1 MRPERNSG
9 LLPGRRFR
17 APPPIPATGRSRLTH
32 PPRSWPSGRRRAG
45 GEALFPGLLC
55 RPQASGTYTRNS
67 FSAKAIFSCDLSNLG
82 RARLRCR
89 SGDRLLKSH
98 LGYSAH
104 YPFSLMPD
112 PTKRMDRAEIARRV
126 ERAEK
131 LLQKGKTVDAL
142 DEYMQVL
149 GEDLQND
156 NVRQM
161 AADLC
166 LSLQRTPEA
175 VRLLGELFERQL
187 EAGENTRASLTYK
200 KLARYATPTS
210 VQRLHFGQILET
222 SNRKLA
228 LETYESALEDLTK
241 NGRPQ
246 DCVLVLQRLVALE
259 PSEQNFLR
267 LGELCSQAGDKQ
279 EAAIAFLKLAEMTEA
294 SGADAAQ
301 WYERAYT
308 EDSADTRIALGYGKS
323 LVAQGQVG
331 AAIFVLEPLAKA
343 DGAALEVLESYAK
356 ALLSA
361 NRLSDAEPLVWQL
374 FQKNPSRL
382 QEVANLIGLLVEA
395 QQDAEAVA
403 LARKLEQFQRSRGE
417 RRSFV
422 AMMQEVTGQHRSSP
436 EFLEFMSELFNASN
450 REGDY
455 SQTLLKLFDLHCGM
469 GNYPK
474 AAECLD
480 RAADVDAYEP
490 GHQKRLEILRG
501 KIDENR
507 FKVIASRF
515 TSMAKPAE
523 PAKTEGPTLGAA
535 ALQDLMLQAEILVQY
550 GMRSKA
556 IERLQRIQ
564 ELFPREE
571 ERNQDLQQLYLAAG
585 LNPQHAEV
593 APAHSTASKP
603 AAKPSPAPPVST
615 QMQPPADS
623 ADVNSF
629 TKVAEITRK
638 LYRQTNADAVMSTA
652 VNEIGAQWKLSRCI
666 VAMRKPGMVPNGN
679 KEYLGENVKSGETRT
694 LSKLVIAVQDIVIS
708 LGTLTITDAPAAPEL
723 HEIREEVA
731 ELGITSLLAL
741 PLSDG
746 QDQMGVLLLIQNT
759 ARGWHSGDIIVL
771 KTIGE
776 QIVIALNNAGL
787 RRLVKS
793 LSVTDEQSGLLK
805 RASYLDLLMAET
817 RRALQQSTPVTVAL
831 MQFGKSSAM
840 AKEHGEKA
848 VEAAMQKIGQL
859 FAANIRQN
867 DLAFRYEMTTIALV
881 LGETQEKE
889 ALMAVEKLR
898 KLLAEVKLSDE
909 ILPFSAG
916 LAEAVV
922 RQQFD
927 PADIVTEV
935 INRADMALD
944 TAVSQ
949 GMGRIVSLAPSVA
962 AAAVA

>member
-1 MRPERNSG
+1 
-9 LLPGRRFR
+9 
-17 APPPIPATGRSRLTH
+17 
-32 PPRSWPSGRRRAG
+32 
-45 GEALFPGLLC
+45 
-55 RPQASGTYTRNS
+55 
-67 FSAKAIFSCDLSNLG
+67 
-82 RARLRCR
+82 
-89 SGDRLLKSH
+89 
-98 LGYSAH
+98 
-104 YPFSLMPD
+104 MPD

-131 LLQKGKTVDAL
+131 LLQKGKTGEAL

-149 GEDLQND
+149 AEDPQND

-161 AADLC
+161 AADIC
-166 LSLQRTPEA
+166 LSLQRTAEA
-175 VRLLGELFERQL
+175 VKLLGDLFERQIA
-187 EAGENTRASLTYK
+187 AGENTRASLTYK
-200 KLARYATPTS
+200 KLARYTVPTS
-210 VQRLHFGQILET
+210 LQRMHFGQILET

-228 LETYESALEDLTK
+228 LETYESALEDLSK
-241 NGRPQ
+241 NGRQQ
-246 DCVLVLQRLVALE
+246 DCLMVLKRLVALE
-259 PSEQNFLR
+259 PAERNFLR
-267 LGELCSQAGDKQ
+267 LAELSSQTGDKAG
-279 EAAIAFLKLAEMTEA
+279 AAAAFLKLAEMTEA

-301 WYERAYT
+301 WFERAYT
-308 EDSADTRIALGYGKS
+308 EDSSDTKIALGYGKS
-323 LVAQGQVG
+323 LIAQGQVG

-343 DGAALEVLESYAK
+343 QDAGQEIRESYVN

-361 NRLSDAEPLVWQL
+361 NRLTDAEPLVWQL
-374 FQKNPSRL
+374 FQQNPSRQ
-382 QEVANLIGLLVEA
+382 QEVVNLIGLLVDA

-403 LARKLEQFQRSRGE
+403 LARKLEQFQRNKGD
-417 RRSFV
+417 RRAFV
-422 AMMQEVTGQHRSSP
+422 AMLQDVAAKHRGSP
-436 EFLEFMSELFNASN
+436 DLLEFMSELFNASN

-455 SQTLLKLFDLHCGM
+455 CQTLLKLFDLHCGM
-469 GNYPK
+469 GNYAK

-490 GHQKRLEILRG
+490 GHHKRLEMLRG

-515 TSMAKPAE
+515 TSMAKTASE

-550 GMRSKA
+550 GMRTKA

-585 LNPQHAEV
+585 MTPSHADS
-593 APAHSTASKP
+593 APHPPASAGAKAAPTA
-603 AAKPSPAPPVST
+603 APSPAR
-615 QMQPPADS
+615 PAAPTES

-629 TKVAEITRK
+629 TKVADITRK

-652 VNEIGAQWKLSRCI
+652 VAEIGAQWKISRCI
-666 VAMRKPGMVPNGN
+666 VATRKPGMVPSAV
-679 KEYLGENVKSGETRT
+679 KEYHGENVKAGDAQA
-694 LSKLVIAVQDIVIS
+694 LSRLVTAVQDAAIS
-708 LGTLTITDAPAAPEL
+708 QGTLTLADAAAAPEL
-723 HEIREEVA
+723 QEVREVLV

-746 QDQMGVLLLIQNT
+746 QDQMGVLLLAQNT
-759 ARGWHSGDIIVL
+759 ARGWHAADVVVL
-771 KTIGE
+771 KTISE
-776 QIVIALNNAGL
+776 QIVIALTNAGL

-817 RRALQQSTPVTVAL
+817 RRALQQSTPVTVTL

-840 AKEHGEKA
+840 LKEHGEKP
-848 VEAAMQKIGQL
+848 VEAAMQQIGQL

-867 DLAFRYEMTTIALV
+867 DLAFRYEKTTIALV
-881 LGETQEKE
+881 LGETGEKE
-889 ALMAVEKLR
+889 ALMAIEKLR
-898 KLLAEVKLSDE
+898 KLLSEVKLSGE
-909 ILPFSAG
+909 IVPFSAG

-927 PADIVTEV
+927 PVDIVTEV
-935 INRADMALD
+935 INRADKALD
-944 TAVSQ
+944 AAVTQ
-949 GMGRIVSLAPSVA
+949 GMGRIVSLAPAVA